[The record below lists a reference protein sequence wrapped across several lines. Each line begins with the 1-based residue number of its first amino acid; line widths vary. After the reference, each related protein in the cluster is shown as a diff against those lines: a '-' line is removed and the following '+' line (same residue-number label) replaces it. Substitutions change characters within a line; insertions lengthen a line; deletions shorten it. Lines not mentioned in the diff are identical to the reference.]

1 MDSIQ
6 PGDPVRVGSYRV
18 IGRLGAGGMGQV
30 FLGVSRAGRKVAIKL
45 ISPQYASSPAFRER
59 FAREIDAARQVGGFH
74 AAQVVDADPSAE
86 RPWMVTAYV
95 EGPTLDEEVRRHGPL
110 PAHRVREL
118 GAQLAEGLAAIHA
131 AGLVHR
137 DLKPANVI
145 LAPDGARI
153 IDFGIA
159 RPAQAT
165 ALTTTGVVVGT
176 LEYMSPE
183 QARGDIAGPASD
195 VYSFGAV
202 LAFAVTGATPFGIQP
217 ADLSAVADQ
226 PLREVIAACL
236 VRDPARRPGLAGIL
250 TALGDVPVPDATF
263 RAPAG
268 RHAYA
273 ATSQSEV
280 FPPSAAP
287 RPPTAGPGPQAGG
300 TAVCDAGAV
309 PQRTDPAAQ
318 GADPGTAALRR
329 RGFGRRTLLFA
340 GLGVAAAT
348 AVGVPVGLKLSG
360 SGLTRVILQRG
371 TNAGSLSVAFSRDGK
386 VLASGNGD
394 GTVRL
399 WDTGTMTNKFTLHYP
414 SLPAG
419 QLLSLTPAERKAHQQ
434 VYSVAF
440 SPDGELLATVNGYGT
455 VGLWNA
461 ATGRNITFLGSSL
474 AVAYQVSNGSAAFDP
489 TGAYLATSYDAP
501 SVDLRRA
508 ATGQPV
514 ATIPAKAGGAWINAL
529 AFGGGNGE
537 PLLATASAAAPVDAG
552 SVSLWN
558 VPDGSAALSLA
569 PAELGAGALTRANV
583 GLGGLA
589 FAGYQ
594 LAAANGDGTI
604 SWWDIDAGPE
614 NHIAANAKTNARSV
628 AFKPDGSQLV
638 SGNADGTVTVWDWK
652 SQQVTMTLNAGA
664 DSAVSSVAVSPGAGS
679 PGLACGGANL
689 VLWTS

>member
-45 ISPQYASSPAFRER
+45 INPEYASSPAFRER
-59 FAREIDAARQVGGFH
+59 FAREIDAARRVGGFH
-74 AAQVVDADPSAE
+74 AAQVVDADPGAE
-86 RPWMVTAYV
+86 LPWMVTAYV
-95 EGPTLDEEVRRHGPL
+95 EGPTLSEEVRQHGPL
-110 PAHRVREL
+110 PARRVREL

-137 DLKPANVI
+137 DLKPSNVI

-165 ALTTTGVVVGT
+165 ALTTTGMVVGT

-183 QARGDIAGPASD
+183 QARGDVAGPASD

-217 ADLSAVADQ
+217 ADLSALADQ

-236 VRDPARRPGLAGIL
+236 IRDPARRPGLAGVL
-250 TALGDVPVPDATF
+250 TALGDMPVPDATF

-273 ATSQSEV
+273 ATSQG
-280 FPPSAAP
+280 SAAP
-287 RPPTAGPGPQAGG
+287 LAATAGPGPRAGG
-300 TAVCDAGAV
+300 TVAW
-309 PQRTDPAAQ
+309 
-318 GADPGTAALRR
+318 GADPVPEVTDPGAGAPAPRR
-329 RGFGRRTLLFA
+329 RGAGRRALLFA
-340 GLGVAAAT
+340 GLGVAAAA

-371 TNAGSLSVAFSRDGK
+371 TNAGSLSVAFSGDGK

-419 QLLSLTPAERKAHQQ
+419 QLLSLTPAERKGHQQ

-461 ATGRNITFLGSSL
+461 ATGRNIAFLGSNL
-474 AVAYQVSNGSAAFDP
+474 AVAYQLSNGSAAFDP
-489 TGAYLATSYDAP
+489 TGSYLATSYDAP
-501 SVDLRRA
+501 SVDLRRT

-514 ATIPAKAGGAWINAL
+514 ATIPAKARGAWINAL

-569 PAELGAGALTRANV
+569 PADLGAGALTRANI

-628 AFKPDGSQLV
+628 AFKPDGSQLM
-638 SGNADGTVTVWDWK
+638 SGNADGTVTIWDWK
-652 SQQVTMTLNAGA
+652 SQRVIMTLDAGA
-664 DSAVSSVAVSPGAGS
+664 ASAVSSVAFSPSAAK
-679 PGLACGGANL
+679 PGFACGGANL